1 MSTFSANTL
10 AIRACQERQTVAVLS
25 RRRRPSAMRRRGRL
39 GEMVEFGNINKILA
53 ATLAAAVV
61 VLVAARW
68 AASGDVSLTVWGDR
82 DLMRALSVPA
92 HWPLFGPESNGGVRT
107 PGGAFYLL
115 LAAILAF
122 GRNVATVNAGVV
134 LLLAASVLLVGVFF
148 ARRVSALAG
157 ALVAA
162 ALAGSA
168 ILSGT
173 LTVWNPGFILFF
185 ATAATVFG
193 YAFLADGRALP
204 LGLAAAAVAI
214 GMQIHLQITQ
224 VAMGLILATAVYR
237 PRLTWRHAVAVLLG
251 LALPYLPNILWSDA
265 RLFHTA
271 ASLPGDAIS
280 SYVVWEPARLWLKA
294 QAFADL
300 FAGGAE
306 EFAAD
311 GRWARWLMMVGDLTA
326 LLLAAGAAIA
336 VVRRPRKAFDG
347 APVGLFALILLVT
360 AGTALVS
367 DLLPRHMV
375 AVTPAAAALVGLAAE
390 RAAVGLSRRGP
401 LARAG
406 AIALCGLFAL
416 RPLAAGIA
424 GFASVPFN
432 AESVAAQTE
441 IAAALK
447 PTVYADRDAFE
458 AHVAEFNLVRAHGWR
473 VVSNGHMSF
482 VYETYPA
489 PNAHVDR
496 DECLAV
502 VAKSDVDGDPR
513 EGLTS
518 SPSLAGMGAV
528 FREPAIESRHFLYF
542 PYATRDGNCLKT
554 FPNAYVPTAFEAA
567 HLSAGGPVAAKLG
580 DGDALFAAFQPDRP
594 DAVGVEIRR
603 DAAGYVATLHGALLR
618 GYTGLYFLS
627 IVTPTLCFAGEPGVY
642 PVSFGAVTVGS
653 PQRSELAPWRSPAFA
668 LPDGRYRAWLI
679 GSGGWRRLVVRNAL
693 GEVSV
698 PAMNASAPSPG
709 PAQPPPAECLGRE

>member
-1 MSTFSANTL
+1 
-10 AIRACQERQTVAVLS
+10 
-25 RRRRPSAMRRRGRL
+25 
-39 GEMVEFGNINKILA
+39 MVEFGKINKVLVA
-53 ATLAAAVV
+53 ALAAAIV
-61 VLVAARW
+61 VLVAARL

-82 DLMRALSVPA
+82 DLMRALSVTA
-92 HWPLFGPESNGGVRT
+92 HWPLFGPESNGGART

-115 LAAILAF
+115 LAALLAV
-122 GRNVATVNAGVV
+122 GRSVATVNAGVV
-134 LLLAASVLLVGVFF
+134 VLFAVSVLLVGVFF
-148 ARRVSALAG
+148 GRRVSPLAG

-185 ATAATVFG
+185 ATATTVFG

-224 VAMGLILATAVYR
+224 VAMGLMLATAVYR
-237 PRLTWRHAVAVLLG
+237 PRLTWRHAVAALLG

-280 SYVVWEPARLWLKA
+280 SYVVWEPARLWSKA

-311 GRWARWLMMVGDLTA
+311 GPWVRWPMMVGDLAA

-336 VVRRPRKAFDG
+336 IVRRPRKAFDG

-360 AGTALVS
+360 AVTALVS

-375 AVTPAAAALVGLAAE
+375 AVTPAAAALVGLAVE

-401 LARAG
+401 LARTG
-406 AIALCGLFAL
+406 AAALCGLFAL
-416 RPLAAGIA
+416 RPLAVGIA
-424 GFASVPFN
+424 GFAPVPFN
-432 AESVAAQTE
+432 PESVAAQTE

-458 AHVAEFNLVRAHGWR
+458 AHVAEFTLVRAHGWR

-482 VYETYPA
+482 VYETLPA
-489 PNAHVDR
+489 PDAHVDR
-496 DECLAV
+496 DECLAI

-513 EGLTS
+513 EGLAA

-554 FPNAYVPTAFEAA
+554 FPNAYVPTPFEAA
-567 HLSAGGPVAAKLG
+567 HLAAGAPVAAKLG
-580 DGDALFAAFQPDRP
+580 DGDALFVASLPDHA
-594 DAVGVEIRR
+594 DAIGVEIRR
-603 DAAGYVATLHGALLR
+603 EGAGDVAVLHGSLMR

-627 IVTPTLCFAGEPGVY
+627 IVAPVLCFAGEPGVY
-642 PVSFGAVTVGS
+642 PISFGAITVGS
-653 PQRSELAPWRSPAFA
+653 PQRAELAPWRSPVFT
-668 LPDGRYRAWLI
+668 LPDGRYRVWLI
-679 GSGGWRRLVVRNAL
+679 GSGGWRPIAIRDAL
-693 GEVSV
+693 GELSA
-698 PAMNASAPSPG
+698 PAMEAAPVSSGSA
-709 PAQPPPAECLGRE
+709 QPPAECLGRE